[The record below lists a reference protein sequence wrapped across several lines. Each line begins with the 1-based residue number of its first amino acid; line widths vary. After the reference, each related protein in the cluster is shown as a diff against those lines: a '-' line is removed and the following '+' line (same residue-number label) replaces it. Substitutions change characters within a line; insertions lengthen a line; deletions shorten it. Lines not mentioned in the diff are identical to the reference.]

1 MLFFSWRKTHALSQ
15 MTQIALMPCLI
26 ESQKSD
32 SLLHFILSLS
42 LSVQAGSVSAAITP
56 SQVLLRWLNEPL
68 SHMSILPL
76 SNGCLATALML
87 SPEHIF

>member
-15 MTQIALMPCLI
+15 MTQTALMACLI

-76 SNGCLATALML
+76 SNGCPATALML